1 MPLDKLFP
9 GSLYNVQQRRR
20 CNDGPDA
27 TGRHQPA
34 ARAHAT
40 TGCLSPPFDVHE
52 GPAAKTANRT
62 FVWSLDNVHAL
73 LRCNDGD
80 GDSGATSTFSERI
93 LVGGSTTCRE
103 SYAAMKMETSLGT
116 RSSRR
121 ILVGGS
127 TTCRES
133 YAAMKMETSS
143 GTRSSRR
150 VIKRCSS
157 WNQQPESTM

>member
-80 GDSGATSTFSERI
+80 GDSGATSTFSERVMVEP
-93 LVGGSTTCRE
+93 LDNVQKKVGDKVLRIDICGSLWVALQRAGKAT
-103 SYAAMKMETSLGT
+103 L
-116 RSSRR
+116 
-121 ILVGGS
+121 
-127 TTCRES
+127 
-133 YAAMKMETSS
+133 
-143 GTRSSRR
+143 
-150 VIKRCSS
+150 
-157 WNQQPESTM
+157 P